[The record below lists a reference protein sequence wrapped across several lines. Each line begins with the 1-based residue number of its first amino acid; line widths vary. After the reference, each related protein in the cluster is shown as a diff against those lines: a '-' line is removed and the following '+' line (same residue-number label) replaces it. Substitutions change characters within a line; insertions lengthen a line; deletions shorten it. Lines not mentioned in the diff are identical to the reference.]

1 MRVCRLNH
9 GFKQH
14 FWESIERE
22 KEILTFGRGIN
33 NNEIMSMPMTTYYV
47 ACALRGRMWINTV
60 SVLIE
65 ENHKPMQ
72 IRPA

>member
-1 MRVCRLNH
+1 MRVCRLNN
-9 GFKQH
+9 GFKQY

-22 KEILTFGRGIN
+22 KEILTFGRGIYN
-33 NNEIMSMPMTTYYV
+33 QRNNEHANDYYV